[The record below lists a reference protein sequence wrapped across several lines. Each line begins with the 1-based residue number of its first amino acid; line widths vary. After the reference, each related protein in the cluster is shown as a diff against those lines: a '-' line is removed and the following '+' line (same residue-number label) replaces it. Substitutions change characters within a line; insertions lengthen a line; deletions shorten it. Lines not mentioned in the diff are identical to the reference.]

1 MRCLGDI
8 GAVTAIHAGMQGRGG
23 SLQSSASGQQSP
35 GECGRDEKWQRFLGK
50 MLKSKVKGMSLGGG
64 SSQQRR
70 PGRVGQGVRR
80 YAGECDV
87 NRIKVNED
95 IDWKTSPDVGTW
107 LAFPGCYG
115 NNMFREGVGLG

>member
-1 MRCLGDI
+1 
-8 GAVTAIHAGMQGRGG
+8 
-23 SLQSSASGQQSP
+23 
-35 GECGRDEKWQRFLGK
+35 

-70 PGRVGQGVRR
+70 PGRVGQGGRR

-95 IDWKTSPDVGTW
+95 IDWKTSPDGGPGWHSLAALVTTCSGRGWVWAEKCTW
-107 LAFPGCYG
+107 VRKPDPEYRRLF
-115 NNMFREGVGLG
+115 